1 MQILAVYNFKGGVGK
16 TATAV
21 NLSYLSARDGAR
33 TLVWDLDPQGAATYT
48 FRIRPKLVGGV
59 RGLLAG
65 GVELEAS
72 LRATD
77 FEGLDLLPA
86 DFSCRDL
93 DAVLQ
98 DGGDPGRALREL
110 VAPLESEY
118 DRLVLD
124 CAPSISNL
132 SEGIFRVADA
142 LLAPTLPTPLSLRT
156 LARLMKHLRS
166 SGLERSHVLP
176 FLGMVDRR
184 KALHREIEAYV
195 SEQGL
200 GFLSARIPYSSSVEQ
215 MATRR
220 LPVCV
225 FAPSDR
231 ASHAYEELWTEI
243 RERLAAPA
251 GEGPRSKALK
261 TLVRDVVR
269 KV

>member
-1 MQILAVYNFKGGVGK
+1 MEVLAVYNFKGGVGK

-21 NLSYLSARDGAR
+21 NLSYLSARAGAR

-59 RGLLAG
+59 RGLLEGGAG
-65 GVELEAS
+65 LEAS

-98 DGGDPGRALREL
+98 GSDDPGRSLRKLIE
-110 VAPLESEY
+110 PLASEY
-118 DRLVLD
+118 ERVILD

-166 SGLERSHVLP
+166 SGLERSRVLP

-184 KALHREIEAYV
+184 KALHRDIEAFV
-195 SEQGL
+195 AREGL
-200 GFLSARIPYSSSVEQ
+200 GFLETRIPYSSSVEK
-215 MATRR
+215 MATQR

-225 FAPSDR
+225 IAPADR
-231 ASHAYEELWTEI
+231 ASRAYEALWDEV
-243 RERLAAPA
+243 RASLARPA
-251 GEGPRSKALK
+251 EAGPSSKALK
-261 TLVRDVVR
+261 GLVRDVVGR
-269 KV
+269 A

>member
-1 MQILAVYNFKGGVGK
+1 MEILAVYNFKGGVGK

-21 NLSYLSARDGAR
+21 NLSYLSAREGAR

-59 RGLLAG
+59 HGMLGGGAGLA
-65 GVELEAS
+65 AS

-98 DGGDPGRALREL
+98 GATDPGQALRDL
-110 VAPLESEY
+110 IGPLEGEY
-118 DRLVLD
+118 DRVILD

-132 SEGIFRVADA
+132 SEGIFRVADT

-156 LARLMKHLRS
+156 LARLMKHLRA
-166 SGLERSHVLP
+166 SGLERSRVLA

-184 KALHREIEAYV
+184 KALHRNIEAFV
-195 SEQGL
+195 AREGL
-200 GFLSARIPYSSSVEQ
+200 GFLTTRIPYSSSVEQ
-215 MATRR
+215 MATQR

-225 FAPSDR
+225 IAPADR
-231 ASHAYEELWTEI
+231 ASRAYEALWAEVQSSP
-243 RERLAAPA
+243 RRPS
-251 GEGPRSKALK
+251 GVGPSSKALK
-261 TLVRDVVR
+261 GLVRDVAGRV
-269 KV
+269 